1 MESELVG
8 WTILIVDDDADNLGV
23 VAEYLQFLGAAVH
36 TAQDGVEGLAELERC
51 DPTVILLDLS
61 MPNMDGWQMF
71 REVRGDPRWAA
82 VPIIA
87 LTAHAMAQD
96 RDRVMDEGFDGYI
109 TKPFMLTSLLA
120 DLKEWVAKAQAA
132 GGLQGS

>member
-23 VAEYLQFLGAAVH
+23 VAEFLQFLGAAVY
-36 TAQDGVEGLAELERC
+36 TAQDGVEGLAKLEKC

-71 REVRGDPRWAA
+71 KKLRADPRWES
-82 VPIIA
+82 VPVIA
-87 LTAHAMAQD
+87 LTAHAMVQD
-96 RDRVMDEGFDGYI
+96 RDRVQAEGFDGYI
-109 TKPFMLTSLLA
+109 TKPFMLTTLLA
-120 DLKEWVAKAQAA
+120 DLKEWVAKAA
-132 GGLQGS
+132 GGLQGT